1 MNKIIKPSRLAALIS
16 AMLILVVVYIVSL
29 YKLQIVEGAAYYEQS
44 QNSVTSTSTVAA
56 ARGNILDRYG
66 RVLVSNRTCSNLIFD
81 TDELFEQDDPNSI
94 ILQLAEAVTD
104 SGNSYTDSL
113 PITKQAPFK
122 YVSNM
127 SDLQRTRLN
136 AYLAEYDLPETTS
149 AVELMAVFRE
159 NFKIDNNYTSE
170 EMRAIAGIRYEI
182 KIRYIINTSD
192 YIFAEDVSID
202 LITKLMEQNV
212 PGFEV
217 KSSYVREYNTNYAA
231 HILGYIATMDEYDYK
246 ELRNEGYQ
254 FNALI
259 GKEGAEKAFE
269 SYLHGKDGKAVV
281 TSTSGGTVIS
291 TKYTVE
297 PEPGNHSYLTI
308 DQGLQEAS
316 EIAVARFIEKI
327 NAQRTADEEQYT
339 ASGQLDK
346 IEDQITGGGIAVIS
360 VKTGEPLVI
369 ASYPT
374 YELGTLSENYTE
386 LSSDDSSPL
395 FNRALQG
402 TYAPGSTFKPVTALA
417 VLDQNIVTTN
427 TTIKCEGIYEKY
439 ADPEAGGYAPK
450 CWIYPGKHGDENTTS
465 AIEDSCNYYFYT
477 VGESLGIDR
486 MSYYAGRFGLGEP
499 TGIEAAFNEETGVMA
514 NKEYMKERND
524 RDWYVGDTLSAAIG
538 QSDSHF
544 TPLQIANY
552 CAAIANNG
560 LRYEASVL
568 KSVRSYD
575 YSESIFQRESV
586 VADNMVMDQEYYD
599 AVKLGMYNLVQRA
612 QGNTREVFSGYPV
625 SVAAKTGTA
634 QIGEGLTNNA
644 VFMCYAPYEDPEV
657 AIAIVIEKGG
667 AGSSLAEIA
676 KTVLDYYFGFKNSS
690 TDLESE
696 NSLLK

>member
-1 MNKIIKPSRLAALIS
+1 MNNTIKPSRLAALIS
-16 AMLILVVVYIVSL
+16 VMLILVVVYIVSL
-29 YKLQIVEGAAYYEQS
+29 YKLQIVEGAAYFEQS
-44 QNSVTSTSTVAA
+44 QNSVISSSTVAA

-81 TDELFEQDDPNSI
+81 TDELFAQEDPNSI

-104 SGNSYTDSL
+104 SGNAYTDSL
-113 PITKQAPFK
+113 PITKEPPFE
-122 YVSNM
+122 YVANM

-136 AYLAEYDLPETTS
+136 AYLAEYKLPEATT

-170 EMRAIAGIRYEI
+170 EMRTIAGIRYEI
-182 KIRYIINTSD
+182 KIRYIINTFD

-202 LITKLMEQNV
+202 LITRLMEQDV

-217 KSSYVREYNTNYAA
+217 KPSYAREYNTNYAA
-231 HILGYIATMDEYDYK
+231 HILGYISMMDEDDYK

-269 SYLHGKDGKAVV
+269 SYLHGKDGRAVV

-297 PEPGNHSYLTI
+297 PKPGNHTYLTI

-316 EIAVARFIEKI
+316 EIAMASFIEKT
-327 NAQRTADEEQYT
+327 NTKRAADEEQYK

-346 IEDQITGGGIAVIS
+346 IEDQITGGGVVAINI
-360 VKTGEPLVI
+360 KTGEPLVI

-374 YELGTLSENYTE
+374 YELDTFWENYTE
-386 LSSDDSSPL
+386 LSTDTSGPL

-417 VLDQNIVTTN
+417 VLDQNIVTINSTV
-427 TTIKCEGIYEKY
+427 KCEGIYEKY
-439 ADPEAGGYAPK
+439 AAPEDGGYAPK

-465 AIEDSCNYYFYT
+465 AIEHSCNYYFYT
-477 VGESLGIDR
+477 VSEPLGIDR
-486 MSYYAGRFGLGEP
+486 MSYYAGRFGLGES
-499 TGIEAAFNEETGVMA
+499 TGIEAEFNEETGVMA
-514 NKEYMKERND
+514 NKEYMKEHNE
-524 RDWYVGDTLSAAIG
+524 RDWYVGDTLSASIG

-560 LRYEASVL
+560 LRYETSIL
-568 KSVRSYD
+568 KAVRSYD
-575 YSESIFQRESV
+575 YSESVFQRKGI
-586 VADNMVMDQEYYD
+586 VADNMIMEQEYYD

-612 QGNTREVFSGYPV
+612 QGNTKEVFSGYPV

-634 QIGEGLTNNA
+634 QIGEGITNNA
-644 VFMCYAPYEDPEV
+644 VFMCFAPYEDPEIAV
-657 AIAIVIEKGG
+657 AIVIEKGG
-667 AGSSLAEIA
+667 AGAALAEIA
-676 KTVLDYYFGFKNSS
+676 KNVLDYYFGFKNSS
-690 TDLESE
+690 ADIESE